1 MNDSN
6 AGLSNSVFNISPQL
20 VAENFSFC
28 LIIMSLMFIF
38 ELMATK
44 IVNVI
49 KKDAI
54 VSIEISGA
62 YYHRVYDQVMRLLD
76 RQEDVK
82 KALENIDTP
91 DTALTLDEAVIQTFM
106 MLMKSVEDATK
117 HDLESLTD
125 ALELKAPEPEDSA
138 TDPS

>member
-1 MNDSN
+1 
-6 AGLSNSVFNISPQL
+6 
-20 VAENFSFC
+20 
-28 LIIMSLMFIF
+28 
-38 ELMATK
+38 MATK

-54 VSIEISGA
+54 VSIEVSGA

>member
-54 VSIEISGA
+54 VSIEVSGA

-91 DTALTLDEAVIQTFM
+91 ATALTLDEAVIQTFM

-117 HDLESLTD
+117 HDLDSLTD

>member
-54 VSIEISGA
+54 VSIEVSGA